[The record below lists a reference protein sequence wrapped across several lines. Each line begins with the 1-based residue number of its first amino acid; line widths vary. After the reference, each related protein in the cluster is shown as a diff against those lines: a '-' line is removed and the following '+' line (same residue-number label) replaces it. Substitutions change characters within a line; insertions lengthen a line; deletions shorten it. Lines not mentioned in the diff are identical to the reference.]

1 METQLETFSGAA
13 DHALFAQILQC
24 QDAIL
29 TGVKQGRMLAAG
41 ERPQAAVVPLVAP
54 VPAPVVEEPV
64 VAAVVE
70 EEPIAQEIIE
80 EVAAPAIEVMDLGI
94 SEDADPEMFALFL
107 EEASELVEDL
117 ETQIDAWR
125 SAPED
130 KSFCDSLKRILH
142 TFKGGA
148 RMTGIMALGE
158 LAHDLETQLEQFS
171 GVADDALFATINDYY
186 EKMLKGVAQ
195 VKRIVAGES
204 VAIAPVA
211 PVVAE
216 KTAVSPQPAAKKP
229 TDTPAPQSATIIPFR
244 GGQLPRGLE
253 DAIAGRKATHAAV
266 DAKAAQAQ
274 QEMVKV
280 SADLLENLVNLAGE
294 TSISRARVEQQMI
307 DIEKTFGALLKQL
320 PDKSQMDGLLTDIN
334 QAGLGRG
341 LEFDLFKP
349 GQETVAD
356 FYAEMPIQIKI
367 KGNYHDVGAF
377 ATDISKLSRIVT
389 LNDLNIAPLNKD
401 TKDSVLVMEATAK
414 TYRYLDS
421 SEIAA
426 KKAVEMK
433 DKKK

>member
-1 METQLETFSGAA
+1 MKLDDFNNIDFKNAGSLPMPVKLVLLSFLAIVLIGLGYWFLWSPEIDDLDQAKSKEQELRQTF
-13 DHALFAQILQC
+13 L
-24 QDAIL
+24 
-29 TGVKQGRMLAAG
+29 
-41 ERPQAAVVPLVAP
+41 
-54 VPAPVVEEPV
+54 
-64 VAAVVE
+64 
-70 EEPIAQEIIE
+70 
-80 EVAAPAIEVMDLGI
+80 
-94 SEDADPEMFALFL
+94 
-107 EEASELVEDL
+107 
-117 ETQIDAWR
+117 
-125 SAPED
+125 
-130 KSFCDSLKRILH
+130 
-142 TFKGGA
+142 
-148 RMTGIMALGE
+148 
-158 LAHDLETQLEQFS
+158 
-171 GVADDALFATINDYY
+171 
-186 EKMLKGVAQ
+186 
-195 VKRIVAGES
+195 
-204 VAIAPVA
+204 
-211 PVVAE
+211 
-216 KTAVSPQPAAKKP
+216 AKK
-229 TDTPAPQSATIIPFR
+229 AQ
-244 GGQLPRGLE
+244 
-253 DAIAGRKATHAAV
+253 AIKV
-266 DAKAAQAQ
+266 DAYK
-274 QEMVKV
+274 
-280 SADLLENLVNLAGE
+280 
-294 TSISRARVEQQMI
+294 QQMI